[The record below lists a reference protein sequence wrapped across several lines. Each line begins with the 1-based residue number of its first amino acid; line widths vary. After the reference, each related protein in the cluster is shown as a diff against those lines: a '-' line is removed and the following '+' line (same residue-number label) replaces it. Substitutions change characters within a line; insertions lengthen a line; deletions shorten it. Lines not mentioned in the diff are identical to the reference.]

1 MSDFIDYISALAD
14 LRDRDELDR
23 TLATAA
29 FELADALSLSLWRVV
44 RHGGDVKV
52 RERLRLPVL
61 ESDAGTPDATVPD
74 FSQLPLLAARA
85 DLRLCYKARQNWAA
99 PDEAGGYRH
108 IFPVSDGRDVLCL
121 IEINVPQ
128 RLGAEQERMI
138 SSLIRVYGNHVGIL
152 NYGDQDE
159 LTGLLN
165 RRTFDETVKQIAW
178 PDVTRKSATSE
189 SKVAGPADAH
199 LAVAD
204 IDFFKRINDQFG
216 HPYGD
221 EVLVLMSRLMS
232 RSFRDTDY
240 LFRFGGEEFVIVLP
254 RAGTHETELAF
265 ERFRA
270 AVEDYAF
277 PQVGRVTISMG
288 FTAIRHGDAGS
299 NAFGRADEALYF
311 AKQGGRN
318 KVCCYEMLVGAGVL
332 SVRTRQEDNVELF
345 KKLGIA

>member
-1 MSDFIDYISALAD
+1 MTDFIDYISALAD

-29 FELADALSLSLWRVV
+29 FELAGAAGLSLWRVV
-44 RHGGDVKV
+44 RHEGDLKV
-52 RERLRLPVL
+52 RERFRLPVVASEDGAL
-61 ESDAGTPDATVPD
+61 ETALDV
-74 FSQLPLLAARA
+74 SQLPFLAARA
-85 DLRLCYKARQNWAA
+85 DLRLSYKAKQNWSA
-99 PDEAGGYRH
+99 PAEAGGYRH

-121 IEINVPQ
+121 MEMDTPE
-128 RLGAEQERMI
+128 RLVTEQERMI
-138 SSLIRVYGNHVGIL
+138 ATLIRVYGNHVGIL

-178 PDVTRKSATSE
+178 PETTRFKYASPGKASARWE
-189 SKVAGPADAH
+189 RAH

-221 EVLVLMSRLMS
+221 EVLVLMSRLMD
-232 RSFRDTDY
+232 RCFRDTDY

-254 RAGTHETELAF
+254 GAGVQEAESAF

-277 PQVGRVTISMG
+277 PQVGRVTISLG
-288 FTAIRHGDAGS
+288 FTAIRREDTGS
-299 NAFGRADEALYF
+299 NAFGRADQALYV

-318 KVCCYEMLVGAGVL
+318 KVCCYEMLVGAGIL
-332 SVRTRQEDNVELF
+332 SVRASQEDNVELF
-345 KKLGIA
+345 